1 MGGWW
6 KEVEWAVRS
15 WIFDTDTK
23 QTKIVK
29 AVVFQE
35 QSQCLILALYRKGNA
50 KPYACTQCNY
60 YAMFVTMRDYQTYI
74 SIHFHQMPN
83 HNILMLCTFTY

>member
-1 MGGWW
+1 MKRPKHMGGWW

-35 QSQCLILALYRKGNA
+35 QSQCLILALYRKVA
-50 KPYACTQCNY
+50 AAT
-60 YAMFVTMRDYQTYI
+60 
-74 SIHFHQMPN
+74 
-83 HNILMLCTFTY
+83 L